1 MVFPS
6 HGNHLSR
13 DFVLDNIFHMGRD
26 FGIIASKKRLRRSL
40 RETSREVEMRTW
52 FLLVRQRR
60 EKERVLK
67 KRVTMMEDHHSQ
79 GRIRT

>member
-26 FGIIASKKRLRRSL
+26 FGMITSKKRLERSL
-40 RETSREVEMRTW
+40 RETSREVVMRNW
-52 FLLVRQRR
+52 ILLVTQRR
-60 EKERVLK
+60 EKEIFPSR
-67 KRVTMMEDHHSQ
+67 RVTMMEDHH
-79 GRIRT
+79 I